1 MAELIRP
8 AIFIWE
14 WAFWY
19 FTSTH
24 KVHRGLVALQSKG
37 DVNLAV
43 ELISQVRHLS
53 LRTIFHISY
62 YNDFPLCPQ
71 AIRLDEKCEF
81 AYETLGTIEV
91 NDVNKCNVAILLNVC
106 SRCSVAIWRSLS
118 NCLTKQ
124 SHLPTQNLKWSGLN
138 LSIND
143 IKYPK
148 YYRASIYLT

>member
-43 ELISQVRHLS
+43 ELISQVRHQS
-53 LRTIFHISY
+53 RQYFTFHILMTSPFARRLLGWTKSA
-62 YNDFPLCPQ
+62 NLHMRHLVPLRWMMWTSVMLPFYWMYVPGAAWQ
-71 AIRLDEKCEF
+71 SE
-81 AYETLGTIEV
+81 EV
-91 NDVNKCNVAILLNVC
+91 YRIVWQSNPTCQHRTWNGQN
-106 SRCSVAIWRSLS
+106 SIWVLMI
-118 NCLTKQ
+118 
-124 SHLPTQNLKWSGLN
+124 
-138 LSIND
+138 LSILN
-143 IKYPK
+143 IIEHPF
-148 YYRASIYLT
+148 T